1 MKIATRI
8 ILSLIMVSAL
18 MMPVAV
24 SASSEA
30 TADDHIVSVTA
41 ITQVFGDGMK
51 ASAAAIEYDA
61 DIDPDSV
68 SAEDYTI
75 DGHEIIAAFVSSE
88 AELTEESGEGPFV
101 IVLLDTSTV
110 QGSNYVGMGGG
121 ASGGRGKRASGEMSS
136 SSAIELTVVQTG
148 EIATA
153 DGQIYAG
160 SDTEYVTAAEE
171 NINLVFDDFQQLV
184 FESEYGDFMYNFYVP
199 ADYDEN
205 ESYPMVLFMPDAT
218 GNGSNPVKTLIQGN
232 GAIIWAEPENQ
243 EENTCFVLA
252 PQFEDTVYDVE
263 MTFELIDKLLDE
275 FSIDPNRLY
284 VTGQSAGTIRAIT
297 MMIEQPD
304 RFAAAMLVAG
314 QAENG
319 YENRISELSGQT
331 IWMIASTG
339 DVRALPGMTAI
350 MEAVAG
356 KGTETTEGAWSA
368 KLPIEEQN
376 AEAEAMTEAGTSF
389 YFTVLDD
396 VLPEGAEDSD
406 ATWHMNTWRVAY
418 EIDAIRAWVFEQ
430 SK

>member
-1 MKIATRI
+1 MKIVTRI
-8 ILSLIMVSAL
+8 ILSLIMASAL
-18 MMPVAV
+18 IMSVAV
-24 SASSEA
+24 NASAAEPA
-30 TADDHIVSVTA
+30 GDHIISVTA

-61 DIDPDSV
+61 DIAPDSV
-68 SAEDYTI
+68 SAEDYAI
-75 DGHEIIAAFVSSE
+75 DGYEVIGAFVNGE
-88 AELTEESGEGPFV
+88 AALAEESGEGPFV
-101 IVLLDTSTV
+101 IVVLDTSTV

-121 ASGGRGKRASGEMSS
+121 ASGGRGKRASGEMGGSS
-136 SSAIELTVVQTG
+136 EITLSVVQAG
-148 EIATA
+148 EVSTA
-153 DGQIYAG
+153 KGQVYSG
-160 SDTEYVTAAEE
+160 NNTEYVTAAEE

-184 FESEYGDFMYNFYVP
+184 FESEYGDFMYNLYVP
-199 ADYDEN
+199 AEYDES

-232 GAIIWAEPENQ
+232 GAIIWAQPENQ

-252 PQFEDTVYDVE
+252 PQFEDTAYDVE
-263 MTFELIDKLLDE
+263 MTFALIDELLDE
-275 FSIDPNRLY
+275 YSIDPNRLY

-350 MEAVAG
+350 MEAVAE

-368 KLPIEEQN
+368 KLPIAEQN
-376 AEAEAMTEAGTSF
+376 AKAEVMTEAGTSF

-396 VLPEGAEDSD
+396 VLPDGAEDSD